1 MKYYK
6 NTLIYSCNEN
16 GIYGSKKCFK
26 EQSVWNLLHNSVDY
40 EGVDKFYVMGFF
52 KPKEGWEAK
61 GYKTFG
67 GVPFLLDIVFA
78 ETSKEVDFIIGVK
91 RWNR

>member
-1 MKYYK
+1 
-6 NTLIYSCNEN
+6 
-16 GIYGSKKCFK
+16 
-26 EQSVWNLLHNSVDY
+26 
-40 EGVDKFYVMGFF
+40 MGFF

-78 ETSKEVDFIIGVK
+78 ETSKEVNFIIGVK
-91 RWNR
+91 KIEQMRMVW